1 MRVPVP
7 RLVVAVLLVVG
18 AVIWLRINKPVEGPT
33 LFELTRNHGVTVAD
47 LLSVGMVLLAVVVA
61 WPTRDD

>member
-18 AVIWLRINKPVEGPT
+18 AVVWLRVNKPVEGPT
-33 LFELTRNHGVTVAD
+33 LLELSRHHGVTVAD
-47 LLSVGMVLLAVVVA
+47 LLSLGMVLLAVIVA

>member
-1 MRVPVP
+1 VRVPVP

-18 AVIWLRINKPVEGPT
+18 AVVWLRINKPVEGPT
-33 LFELTRNHGVTVAD
+33 LFELTHNHGVTVAD

-61 WPTRDD
+61 CPTRDD